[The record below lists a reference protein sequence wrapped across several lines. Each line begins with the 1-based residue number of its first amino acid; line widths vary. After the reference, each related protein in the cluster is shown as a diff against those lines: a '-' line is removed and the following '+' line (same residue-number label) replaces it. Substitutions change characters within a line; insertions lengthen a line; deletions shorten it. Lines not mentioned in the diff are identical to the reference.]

1 MPCLLALVLLAAAA
15 DPIGAG
21 DDGFVSLAGEWRFR
35 VIDDGDVGLYAG
47 HGFREQ
53 QIQLGAGDLLFFY
66 TDGCVEAENEA
77 GDMFGADR
85 LEALLLSS
93 ATGGTDD
100 VLARVESAVTA
111 FRGSCELFDDAT
123 TMALKLG

>member
-1 MPCLLALVLLAAAA
+1 MTSTGLP
-15 DPIGAG
+15 
-21 DDGFVSLAGEWRFR
+21 
-35 VIDDGDVGLYAG
+35 VGLYAG

-85 LEALLLSS
+85 I
-93 ATGGTDD
+93 
-100 VLARVESAVTA
+100 
-111 FRGSCELFDDAT
+111 
-123 TMALKLG
+123 